1 MKGFLKFFKVYDI
14 IIKKVYIF
22 KLIFKMT
29 KEKFMIK
36 AVLFDLDGTLIN
48 TNDLILKSFKHTFKT
63 ILDLE
68 PTEEEITMNYGRPL
82 QEIFKSYDEN
92 RIEEMINCYR
102 KINLELHD
110 DECKEFADVDLML
123 QTLKNKGIKIG
134 VVTSKKS
141 DMAER
146 GAKLMG
152 IFKYFDTFITPE
164 VTIKHKPEGEPV
176 LKACENLGVSPSEAL
191 MVGDSPYDILAGK
204 NAGAKT
210 CGVKYTALPIEK
222 LQESKPDF
230 YVDKPLEILEL
241 VEKLNS

>member
-1 MKGFLKFFKVYDI
+1 
-14 IIKKVYIF
+14 
-22 KLIFKMT
+22 
-29 KEKFMIK
+29 
-36 AVLFDLDGTLIN
+36 
-48 TNDLILKSFKHTFKT
+48 
-63 ILDLE
+63 
-68 PTEEEITMNYGRPL
+68 MNYGRPL
-82 QEIFKSYDEN
+82 QEIFKGYDEN

-110 DECKEFADVDLML
+110 DECKEFAGVDLML
-123 QTLKNKGIKIG
+123 KTLKSKGIKIG

-164 VTIKHKPEGEPV
+164 ITTKHKPDGEPV
-176 LKACENLGVSPSEAL
+176 LKACENLGVAPSEAL

-210 CGVKYTALPIEK
+210 CGVRYTALPLEK
-222 LQESKPDF
+222 LGESKPDF
-230 YVDKPLEILEL
+230 YVDKPLEILDLIE
-241 VEKLNS
+241 ELNS

>member
-1 MKGFLKFFKVYDI
+1 
-14 IIKKVYIF
+14 
-22 KLIFKMT
+22 
-29 KEKFMIK
+29 MIK

-63 ILDLE
+63 MLDLE

-222 LQESKPDF
+222 LQEIKPDF

>member
-1 MKGFLKFFKVYDI
+1 
-14 IIKKVYIF
+14 
-22 KLIFKMT
+22 
-29 KEKFMIK
+29 MIK

-63 ILDLE
+63 MLDLE

-123 QTLKNKGIKIG
+123 QILKNKGIKIG
-134 VVTSKKS
+134 IVTSKKS

>member
-1 MKGFLKFFKVYDI
+1 
-14 IIKKVYIF
+14 
-22 KLIFKMT
+22 
-29 KEKFMIK
+29 MIK

-164 VTIKHKPEGEPV
+164 VTIRHKPEGEPV
-176 LKACENLGVSPSEAL
+176 LKACENLGVSPGEAL

-230 YVDKPLEILEL
+230 YVDKPLEILDL

>member
-1 MKGFLKFFKVYDI
+1 
-14 IIKKVYIF
+14 
-22 KLIFKMT
+22 
-29 KEKFMIK
+29 MIK

-82 QEIFKSYDEN
+82 QGIFKSYDEN

-222 LQESKPDF
+222 LRESKPDF

>member
-1 MKGFLKFFKVYDI
+1 
-14 IIKKVYIF
+14 
-22 KLIFKMT
+22 
-29 KEKFMIK
+29 MIK

-63 ILDLE
+63 MLDLE

-222 LQESKPDF
+222 LQESKPDL

>member
-1 MKGFLKFFKVYDI
+1 
-14 IIKKVYIF
+14 
-22 KLIFKMT
+22 
-29 KEKFMIK
+29 MIK

-164 VTIKHKPEGEPV
+164 VTIRHKPEGEPV

>member
-1 MKGFLKFFKVYDI
+1 
-14 IIKKVYIF
+14 
-22 KLIFKMT
+22 
-29 KEKFMIK
+29 MIK

-68 PTEEEITMNYGRPL
+68 PTEEEITINYGRPL

-222 LQESKPDF
+222 LGESKPDF

>member
-1 MKGFLKFFKVYDI
+1 
-14 IIKKVYIF
+14 
-22 KLIFKMT
+22 
-29 KEKFMIK
+29 MIK

-63 ILDLE
+63 MLDLE

>member
-1 MKGFLKFFKVYDI
+1 
-14 IIKKVYIF
+14 
-22 KLIFKMT
+22 
-29 KEKFMIK
+29 MIK

-68 PTEEEITMNYGRPL
+68 PTEEEITINYGRPL

-164 VTIKHKPEGEPV
+164 VTIRHKPEGEPV
-176 LKACENLGVSPSEAL
+176 LKACENLGVSPGEAL

-222 LQESKPDF
+222 LGESKPDF

>member
-1 MKGFLKFFKVYDI
+1 
-14 IIKKVYIF
+14 
-22 KLIFKMT
+22 
-29 KEKFMIK
+29 MIK

-68 PTEEEITMNYGRPL
+68 PTEEEITINYGRPL

-164 VTIKHKPEGEPV
+164 VTIRHKPEGEPV
-176 LKACENLGVSPSEAL
+176 LKACENLGVSPGEAL

-222 LQESKPDF
+222 LGESKPDF
-230 YVDKPLEILEL
+230 YVDKPVEILEL

>member
-1 MKGFLKFFKVYDI
+1 
-14 IIKKVYIF
+14 
-22 KLIFKMT
+22 
-29 KEKFMIK
+29 MIK

-63 ILDLE
+63 MLDLE

-134 VVTSKKS
+134 IVTSKKS

>member
-1 MKGFLKFFKVYDI
+1 
-14 IIKKVYIF
+14 
-22 KLIFKMT
+22 
-29 KEKFMIK
+29 MIK

-63 ILDLE
+63 MLDLE
-68 PTEEEITMNYGRPL
+68 PSEEEITMNYGRPL

-110 DECKEFADVDLML
+110 DECKEFAGVDLML
-123 QTLKNKGIKIG
+123 KTLKSKGIKIG

-164 VTIKHKPEGEPV
+164 ITTKHKPDGEPV
-176 LKACENLGVSPSEAL
+176 LKACENLGVSPSETL

-210 CGVKYTALPIEK
+210 CGVKYTALPLEK
-222 LQESKPDF
+222 LGESKPDF

>member
-1 MKGFLKFFKVYDI
+1 
-14 IIKKVYIF
+14 
-22 KLIFKMT
+22 
-29 KEKFMIK
+29 MIK

-134 VVTSKKS
+134 IVTSKKS

>member
-1 MKGFLKFFKVYDI
+1 
-14 IIKKVYIF
+14 
-22 KLIFKMT
+22 
-29 KEKFMIK
+29 MIK

-48 TNDLILKSFKHTFKT
+48 TNELILKSFKHTFKT

-68 PTEEEITMNYGRPL
+68 PTEEEITINYGRPL

-164 VTIKHKPEGEPV
+164 VTIRHKPEGEPV
-176 LKACENLGVSPSEAL
+176 LKACENLGVSPGEAL

-222 LQESKPDF
+222 LGESKPDF

>member
-1 MKGFLKFFKVYDI
+1 
-14 IIKKVYIF
+14 
-22 KLIFKMT
+22 
-29 KEKFMIK
+29 MIK

-63 ILDLE
+63 MLDLE

-152 IFKYFDTFITPE
+152 IFKYFDAFITPE
-164 VTIKHKPEGEPV
+164 ITTKHKPDGEPV
-176 LKACENLGVSPSEAL
+176 LKACENLGISPKEAL

-230 YVDKPLEILEL
+230 YVDKPLEILDL
-241 VEKLNS
+241 VKELNS

>member
-1 MKGFLKFFKVYDI
+1 
-14 IIKKVYIF
+14 
-22 KLIFKMT
+22 
-29 KEKFMIK
+29 MIK

-82 QEIFKSYDEN
+82 QGIFKSYDEN

>member
-1 MKGFLKFFKVYDI
+1 
-14 IIKKVYIF
+14 
-22 KLIFKMT
+22 
-29 KEKFMIK
+29 MIK

-134 VVTSKKS
+134 IVTSKKS

-210 CGVKYTALPIEK
+210 CGVKYTALPLEK
-222 LQESKPDF
+222 LGESEPDF
-230 YVDKPLEILEL
+230 YVDKPLEILDL

>member
-1 MKGFLKFFKVYDI
+1 
-14 IIKKVYIF
+14 
-22 KLIFKMT
+22 
-29 KEKFMIK
+29 MIK

>member
-1 MKGFLKFFKVYDI
+1 
-14 IIKKVYIF
+14 
-22 KLIFKMT
+22 
-29 KEKFMIK
+29 MIK

-63 ILDLE
+63 MLDLE

-191 MVGDSPYDILAGK
+191 VVGDSPYDILAGK

>member
-1 MKGFLKFFKVYDI
+1 
-14 IIKKVYIF
+14 
-22 KLIFKMT
+22 
-29 KEKFMIK
+29 MIK

-63 ILDLE
+63 MLDLE

-123 QTLKNKGIKIG
+123 QTLKNKEIKIG

-210 CGVKYTALPIEK
+210 CGVKYTALPIKK

>member
-1 MKGFLKFFKVYDI
+1 
-14 IIKKVYIF
+14 
-22 KLIFKMT
+22 
-29 KEKFMIK
+29 MIK

-63 ILDLE
+63 MLDLE

-123 QTLKNKGIKIG
+123 QTLKNKEIKIG

>member
-1 MKGFLKFFKVYDI
+1 
-14 IIKKVYIF
+14 
-22 KLIFKMT
+22 
-29 KEKFMIK
+29 MIK

-63 ILDLE
+63 MLDLE

-164 VTIKHKPEGEPV
+164 VTIKHKPEGEPG

-210 CGVKYTALPIEK
+210 CGVKYTALPLEK
-222 LQESKPDF
+222 LGESKPDF
-230 YVDKPLEILEL
+230 YVDKPLEILDL

>member
-1 MKGFLKFFKVYDI
+1 
-14 IIKKVYIF
+14 
-22 KLIFKMT
+22 
-29 KEKFMIK
+29 
-36 AVLFDLDGTLIN
+36 
-48 TNDLILKSFKHTFKT
+48 
-63 ILDLE
+63 
-68 PTEEEITMNYGRPL
+68 MNYGRPL

-110 DECKEFADVDLML
+110 DECKEFDDVDLML
-123 QTLKNKGIKIG
+123 KTLKSKGIKIG

-164 VTIKHKPEGEPV
+164 ITTKHKPDGEPV

-210 CGVKYTALPIEK
+210 CGVKYTALPLEK
-222 LQESKPDF
+222 LGESEPDF
-230 YVDKPLEILEL
+230 YVDKPLEILDL

>member
-1 MKGFLKFFKVYDI
+1 
-14 IIKKVYIF
+14 
-22 KLIFKMT
+22 
-29 KEKFMIK
+29 MIK

-63 ILDLE
+63 MLDLE

-141 DMAER
+141 DMAEC

>member
-1 MKGFLKFFKVYDI
+1 
-14 IIKKVYIF
+14 
-22 KLIFKMT
+22 
-29 KEKFMIK
+29 MIK

-63 ILDLE
+63 MLDLE
-68 PTEEEITMNYGRPL
+68 PSEEEITMNYGRPL

-110 DECKEFADVDLML
+110 DECKEFAGVDLML
-123 QTLKNKGIKIG
+123 KTLKSKGIKIG

-164 VTIKHKPEGEPV
+164 ITTKHKPDPEPL
-176 LKACENLGVSPSEAL
+176 LKCIENLIVPKEEVIYIGDAL
-191 MVGDSPYDILAGK
+191 SDQQSSI
-204 NAGAKT
+204 NAGIDFGYAKWGSVST
-210 CGVKYTALPIEK
+210 SPLHGTYTFESPIDLLK
-222 LQESKPDF
+222 L
-230 YVDKPLEILEL
+230 L
-241 VEKLNS
+241 

>member
-1 MKGFLKFFKVYDI
+1 M
-14 IIKKVYIF
+14 
-22 KLIFKMT
+22 
-29 KEKFMIK
+29 
-36 AVLFDLDGTLIN
+36 
-48 TNDLILKSFKHTFKT
+48 
-63 ILDLE
+63 LDLE
-68 PTEEEITMNYGRPL
+68 PSEEEITMNYGRPL

-123 QTLKNKGIKIG
+123 KTLKSKGIKIG

-164 VTIKHKPEGEPV
+164 ITTKHKPDGEPV

-210 CGVKYTALPIEK
+210 CGVKYTALPLEK
-222 LQESKPDF
+222 LGESNPDF
-230 YVDKPLEILEL
+230 YVDKPLEILDL

>member
-1 MKGFLKFFKVYDI
+1 
-14 IIKKVYIF
+14 
-22 KLIFKMT
+22 
-29 KEKFMIK
+29 MIK

-63 ILDLE
+63 MLDLE

-210 CGVKYTALPIEK
+210 CGVKYTALPLEK
-222 LQESKPDF
+222 LGESKPDF
-230 YVDKPLEILEL
+230 YVDKPLEILDL

>member
-1 MKGFLKFFKVYDI
+1 
-14 IIKKVYIF
+14 
-22 KLIFKMT
+22 
-29 KEKFMIK
+29 MIK

-63 ILDLE
+63 MLDLE

-134 VVTSKKS
+134 IVTSKKS

-222 LQESKPDF
+222 LQESKPDL

>member
-1 MKGFLKFFKVYDI
+1 
-14 IIKKVYIF
+14 
-22 KLIFKMT
+22 
-29 KEKFMIK
+29 MIK

-164 VTIKHKPEGEPV
+164 VTIRHKPEGEPV
-176 LKACENLGVSPSEAL
+176 LKACENLGVSPGEAL